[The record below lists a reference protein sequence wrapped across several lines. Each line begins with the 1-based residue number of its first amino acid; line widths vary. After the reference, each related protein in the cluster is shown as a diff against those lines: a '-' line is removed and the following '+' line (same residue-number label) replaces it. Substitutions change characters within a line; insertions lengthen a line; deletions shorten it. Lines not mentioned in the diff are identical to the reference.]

1 MNYINAQPDIQF
13 TKLGN
18 DFDVKKEDLH
28 NQLQGISDSLKSLS
42 DNASNYSDIINEDLR
57 AVNDQLNVVFNLLAD
72 HLVDYSE
79 LSVEELYEEVSDEEI
94 DTITTGRTDS
104 CTNKG
109 IVKGDINVGGIA
121 GAMSIDE
128 EDPEDSA
135 AGSVEYK
142 IGRRFITK
150 CIINGSVNE
159 GYITAKKNGAGGI
172 VGYMK
177 HGVVLDSEGY
187 GSVESTEGDYV
198 GGICGES
205 LTIIKR
211 CYALCSVSGG
221 KNIGGIAGFADT
233 LKDCYA
239 IVDCEATIG
248 RKGAIAGQT
257 ASYENLPDDKEEQ
270 EIKVSGNYYVGDSL
284 YGIDNI
290 SYVGIAEPITYEEL
304 LTAEKLPTEFWH
316 LKVIY
321 RIEDTYLGMQEIP
334 FGESLASLQY
344 PEIPERQGYYGVWPD
359 YADKTMTG
367 NLVVEGEY
375 KENVTVVESAEKF
388 LESTK
393 GEYEKPYALVEQ
405 IFTEDTILNVTLSDR
420 TPPVQAD
427 NKEYV
432 IYDIALENGGI
443 SESDTFA
450 VRIYNPYQDAEVWAY
465 HDNQWTA
472 LESKPRGQ
480 YLQVEMTGE
489 KEAFCI
495 IEKKSYKLMYI
506 IAAAACG
513 VVLILLISFLKK
525 LRTHR
530 RQRRAEKKRQ
540 KEEK

>member
-1 MNYINAQPDIQF
+1 MW
-13 TKLGN
+13 
-18 DFDVKKEDLH
+18 
-28 NQLQGISDSLKSLS
+28 
-42 DNASNYSDIINEDLR
+42 
-57 AVNDQLNVVFNLLAD
+57 
-72 HLVDYSE
+72 
-79 LSVEELYEEVSDEEI
+79 
-94 DTITTGRTDS
+94 
-104 CTNKG
+104 
-109 IVKGDINVGGIA
+109 GGIA